1 MLKKLLKFILEK
13 IIKDYLNYFLKKNK
27 YLIIFRCGNAIG
39 EHVYMSSVIKKLFNQ
54 NKKIILF
61 TNYYFLYE
69 NNPHVYKIFKFKKK
83 SYIWFFLKNL
93 VGDTILEFNSIY
105 ATKINHI
112 NNNKYFLY
120 FHKNRK
126 IHLAEAM
133 SQHFNLID
141 DYSNLKNYFF
151 FSEKEYI
158 NYEKEF
164 DLKEKFSLIQSTTKK
179 KFTENKEWKVDG
191 MQKIVNHFNNIKWI
205 QIGTS
210 EDPNL
215 EGCEHMLD
223 LDLRKTAYLIKK
235 CNFLISYEGLFN
247 HLASCFDTKNFLIH
261 TGFLPEQAFYYK
273 NNILIE
279 KNSEMSC
286 YPCYSIKC
294 TDHKKEFLSKLN
306 DEFVIKTIEKN
317 I

>member
-1 MLKKLLKFILEK
+1 
-13 IIKDYLNYFLKKNK
+13 
-27 YLIIFRCGNAIG
+27 
-39 EHVYMSSVIKKLFNQ
+39 
-54 NKKIILF
+54 
-61 TNYYFLYE
+61 
-69 NNPHVYKIFKFKKK
+69 
-83 SYIWFFLKNL
+83 
-93 VGDTILEFNSIY
+93 
-105 ATKINHI
+105 
-112 NNNKYFLY
+112 
-120 FHKNRK
+120 
-126 IHLAEAM
+126 
-133 SQHFNLID
+133 
-141 DYSNLKNYFF
+141 
-151 FSEKEYI
+151 
-158 NYEKEF
+158 
-164 DLKEKFSLIQSTTKK
+164 
-179 KFTENKEWKVDG
+179 